1 MSSIAKHTIALL
13 AFTLLMLLPVMAAAQ
28 AQPLS
33 ITNGPVIEY
42 VGPRTAEIAWT
53 TSTGGS
59 SVVRY
64 GTNPNALSQTAQEPY
79 TLGHGTQHA
88 THRVKIENLQ
98 PGTTY
103 YFMVDS
109 AQGQG
114 SGTEAKSPVQSFTT
128 KGEGASQNGGGSA
141 SGQLQI
147 TDGPR
152 VEYVGNNSAEI
163 AWTTSTGG
171 SSIIHYGT
179 DPNNL
184 NQTAE
189 SPYAK
194 SDAPPAGQHAVH
206 RVTIK
211 NLQPN
216 TTYYFAV
223 ESGQGQGSGTDVKS
237 PVQQFRTK

>member
-1 MSSIAKHTIALL
+1 MTSLTKHTVAL
-13 AFTLLMLLPVMAAAQ
+13 FTFVVLLLLPVMAAAQ
-28 AQPLS
+28 AQPLT
-33 ITNGPVIEY
+33 ITHGPNIEY

-59 SVVRY
+59 TVLRY
-64 GTNPNALSQTAQEPY
+64 GTDPNNLNQTAQEPY
-79 TLGHGTQHA
+79 AMGQGSQHV
-88 THRVKIENLQ
+88 THRVHVPNLQ

-114 SGTEAKSPVQSFTT
+114 TGTEAKSSVQSFTT
-128 KGEGASQNGGGSA
+128 KPEGSGGGQGA
-141 SGQLQI
+141 LTI

-152 VEYVGNNSAEI
+152 VEYVGNDKAEI

-184 NQTAE
+184 SQTAE
-189 SPYAK
+189 APYSR
-194 SDAPPAGQHAVH
+194 SDAPPTGQHAVH

-216 TTYYFAV
+216 TTYYFVV
-223 ESGQGQGSGTDVKS
+223 ESGQGQGTGTGVKS
-237 PVQQFRTK
+237 PVQQFKTK